1 MSPNAED
8 VSKCTGRVSPNA
20 EEVSKCTERVSP
32 NAEEVSKCTGRV
44 SPNAEDVISSFEVK
58 LIRLISLT
66 LSGNHLN

>member
-1 MSPNAED
+1 MLKISPNALE
-8 VSKCTGRVSPNA
+8 RFLPMQ
-20 EEVSKCTERVSP
+20 RVSP

-66 LSGNHLN
+66 LSDNHLN